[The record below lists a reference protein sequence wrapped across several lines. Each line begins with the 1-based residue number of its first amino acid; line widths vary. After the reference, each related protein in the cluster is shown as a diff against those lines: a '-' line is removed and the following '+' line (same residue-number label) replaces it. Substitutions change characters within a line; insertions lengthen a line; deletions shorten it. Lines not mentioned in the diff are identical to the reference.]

1 LGSFAQDL
9 LQAALV
15 LKRRTH
21 LTPGHFMTE
30 QTSSPDPTDLQGL
43 SALIGIVYDSALE
56 ATQWKGLLAALNE
69 RFPGFMGA
77 VYTQEGERFIG
88 MYNPDGFNRFSQSVY
103 DQYTIEG
110 RVHGISDDQND
121 HRRELLNRIDPKIG
135 DVYYSREI
143 FTDAEFRSSVSYKT
157 VLEPAGI
164 GHWVSLKFAE
174 SGPREAVFIFF
185 ENEKAA
191 ERPDPEGLKLAFEL
205 ISPHVVRATRI
216 ARALTMAR
224 EASQSFQGFLDAIA
238 LPMLVVDRDA
248 RLVFSNVAGR
258 RLLDR
263 GSVFRLAGNGQLNM
277 AQAASTRLI
286 RDSVA
291 GVENGQV
298 PSGVRVE
305 DEGGPISLCIAPFL
319 PSMADATEAD
329 RDLFEARRLF
339 AIFAGTQDDLPV
351 NPGLLV
357 DTFDL
362 TRREAEVCALLM
374 RGLSPADI
382 AQETGRAEK
391 TIRNQIQLAYAKVG
405 VNSVQG
411 LNEALSVFKVV
422 GAMFNISDQH
432 MFAMQRT
439 VPH

>member
-1 LGSFAQDL
+1 MTSDPKDL
-9 LQAALV
+9 
-15 LKRRTH
+15 H
-21 LTPGHFMTE
+21 
-30 QTSSPDPTDLQGL
+30 DLSG
-43 SALIGIVYDSALE
+43 LIGTVYDSALE

-69 RFPGFMGA
+69 RFPGFLGA
-77 VYTQEGERFIG
+77 VYTQEGEKFIG
-88 MYNPDGFNRFSQSVY
+88 MYNPDGFNSFSQTVY

-143 FTDAEFRSSVSYKT
+143 FTDEEFRSSTSYKT

-185 ENEKAA
+185 ENEKSPEAH
-191 ERPDPEGLKLAFEL
+191 DPEGLKLVFEL

-224 EASQSFQGFLDAIA
+224 EASESFQGFLDAIA
-238 LPMLVVDRDA
+238 LPMLVIDRDA
-248 RLVFSNVAGR
+248 RLVFSNTAGR

-263 GSVFRLAGNGQLNM
+263 AALFQLGGNGQLRM
-277 AQAASTRLI
+277 AEPSATRLVLA
-286 RDSVA
+286 SVE
-291 GVENGQV
+291 GVERDTV
-298 PSGVRVE
+298 PSGIRVE
-305 DEGGPISLCIAPFL
+305 DEAGPISLCIAPFL
-319 PSMADATEAD
+319 PSMADATQAD
-329 RDLFEARRLF
+329 RDLFDARRLF
-339 AIFAGTQDDLPV
+339 AIFAGTQEDVPV
-351 NPGLLV
+351 NPGLLM

-374 RGLSPADI
+374 RGLSPAEI
-382 AQETGRAEK
+382 AVQTDRAEK
-391 TIRNQIQLAYAKVG
+391 TIRNQIQLAYTKVG

-411 LNEALSVFKVV
+411 LNEALSVFRVV
-422 GAMFNISDQH
+422 GAMFNTADQH
-432 MFAMQRT
+432 MFAMQRAAK
-439 VPH
+439 